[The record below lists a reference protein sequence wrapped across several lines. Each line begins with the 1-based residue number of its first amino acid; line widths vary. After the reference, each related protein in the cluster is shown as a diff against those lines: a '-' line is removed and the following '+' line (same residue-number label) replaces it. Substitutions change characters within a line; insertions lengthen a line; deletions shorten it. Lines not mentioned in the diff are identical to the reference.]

1 MKKLAS
7 GAAAAC
13 ALALLATGA
22 SAARAGD
29 PASAA
34 VRIDEIANAAL
45 SEGPIAGLSV
55 AVLWKGRTLVAKG
68 YGFANAELRAPA
80 GAETVYHVDSITKHV
95 TSAGVLKLA
104 EEGKLSLDDELSRW
118 VPTFPTG
125 GRRVTIRQL
134 LSHTSG
140 IKSYTSI
147 PRFDSMERLDVSHDE
162 LLALVAAEPF
172 DFEPGTSWRYDNSGF
187 YLAGLVIEKASGMT
201 YADFLRDRIFKP
213 LGMNAS
219 LYGDSTPLIPARS
232 SGYVLEKAEEMA
244 KQRTIFEKGALANA
258 TPISWKPVF
267 AGGAICSTVGDLVK
281 FEEALEAGRLV
292 SKESVAAMRRPTR
305 LPGGVEI
312 DYGFGTRRGSVDGHA
327 VFGHTGSGGGFNAVL
342 LRVPAD
348 DLTIAVLTNTEARV
362 SARKIGVRIAR
373 AVLGI
378 VEREP
383 AFVPIPKEDLAAYAG
398 RFDSDDGTLEN
409 VVAGDG
415 LRTLLPGAP
424 PDGVPLRYAGDGVLA
439 PMPGILAKTV
449 RADGR
454 VEWLLVY
461 YDGIFGDA
469 KRRVAP
475 PEKK

>member
-1 MKKLAS
+1 VSRVGSAGSPGDSAS
-7 GAAAAC
+7 VVA
-13 ALALLATGA
+13 
-22 SAARAGD
+22 
-29 PASAA
+29 
-34 VRIDEIANAAL
+34 RIDEIAQAAL
-45 SEGPIAGLSV
+45 SGGPIAGLSV
-55 AVLWKGRTLVAKG
+55 AVRFKGSTLVEKG

-80 GAETVYHVDSITKHV
+80 GAQTVYHVDSITKHV

-118 VPTFPTG
+118 VPKFSTG
-125 GRRVTIRQL
+125 GRRVTVRQL

-147 PRFDSMERLDVSHDE
+147 PRFDSLERLDLSHDE
-162 LLALVAAEPF
+162 ILALVAPEPF

-187 YLAGLVIEKASGMT
+187 YLAGLVIEQASGMS
-201 YADFLRDRIFKP
+201 YADFLRERIFKP
-213 LGMNAS
+213 LGMAAS
-219 LYGDSTPLIPARS
+219 GYGDSAPLIPGRS
-232 SGYVLEKAEEMA
+232 SGYVL
-244 KQRTIFEKGALANA
+244 EKGALANA

-312 DYGFGTRRGSVDGHA
+312 DYGFGTRRGSLDGHA
-327 VFGHTGSGGGFNAVL
+327 MFGHTGGGGGFNSVL
-342 LRVPAD
+342 LRFPAD
-348 DLTIAVLTNTEARV
+348 DLTIAVLTNTESRV
-362 SARKIGVRIAR
+362 AARKIGVRIAR
-373 AVLGI
+373 AVLNLT
-378 VEREP
+378 EREP
-383 AFVPIPKEDLAAYAG
+383 AAVPIPKGDLAGYAG
-398 RFDSDDGTLEN
+398 RFDSDEGPVEN

-424 PDGVPLRYAGDGVLA
+424 PDGVPLSYAGDGVLA
-439 PMPGILAKTV
+439 PLPGILAKTV
-449 RADGR
+449 RANGR

-461 YDGIFGDA
+461 YDGLFMDA
-469 KRRVAP
+469 KRRVLT